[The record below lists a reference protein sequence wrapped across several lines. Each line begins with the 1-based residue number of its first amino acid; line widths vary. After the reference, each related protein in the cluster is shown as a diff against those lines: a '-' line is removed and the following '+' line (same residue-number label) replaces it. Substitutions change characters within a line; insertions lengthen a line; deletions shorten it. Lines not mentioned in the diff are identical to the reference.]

1 MNVWKW
7 TSVFLALLC
16 CVALAACGDAA
27 PGSSSQSPAAPA
39 DRPPR
44 CTVCGTGT
52 MLTITRRE
60 TITSR
65 HPCMHG
71 HEGYDGM
78 AKYDDNTYCGCDT
91 CHYGARTASV
101 YVGESFIYCEYAVS

>member
-1 MNVWKW
+1 MDIIKIAMIG
-7 TSVFLALLC
+7 LAAALL
-16 CVALAACGDAA
+16 AA
-27 PGSSSQSPAAPA
+27 PAFPVFADAPA

-44 CTVCGTGT
+44 CTVCDTGT

-78 AKYDDNTYCGCDT
+78 AKYDDNTYYECNT

-101 YVGESFIYCEYAVS
+101 CVGESFMYCEYAVS

>member
-1 MNVWKW
+1 MKRIGMYV
-7 TSVFLALLC
+7 SAVFLAAAL
-16 CVALAACGDAA
+16 LAA
-27 PGSSSQSPAAPA
+27 PAFPVFADAPA

-44 CTVCGTGT
+44 CTVCDTGT

-78 AKYDDNTYCGCDT
+78 AKYDENTYCGCNT

-101 YVGESFIYCEYAVS
+101 YVGESFMYCECAVS